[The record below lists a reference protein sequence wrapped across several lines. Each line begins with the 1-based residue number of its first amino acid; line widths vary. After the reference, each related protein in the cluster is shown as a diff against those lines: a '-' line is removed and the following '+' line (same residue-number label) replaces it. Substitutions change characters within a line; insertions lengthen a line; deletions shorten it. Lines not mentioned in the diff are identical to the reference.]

1 LNVPGRAAGPAAG
14 GPPVRGEGLLPSE
27 EDDAVKQIQALFISK
42 EIPAGSSPDSQPPTT
57 ENAIFVKSHLKK

>member
-1 LNVPGRAAGPAAG
+1 
-14 GPPVRGEGLLPSE
+14 
-27 EDDAVKQIQALFISK
+27 VKQIQALFITK